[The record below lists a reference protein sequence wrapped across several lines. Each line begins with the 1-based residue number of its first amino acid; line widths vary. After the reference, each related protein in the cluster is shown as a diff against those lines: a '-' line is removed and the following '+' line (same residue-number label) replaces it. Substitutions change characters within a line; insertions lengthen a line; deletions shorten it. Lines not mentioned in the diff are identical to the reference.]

1 MFKNRPIWNFFKRLF
16 ADRPIRRFFSRKAT
30 LREHEEL
37 CLAVERL
44 GKRMRDWELKN

>member
-1 MFKNRPIWNFFKRLF
+1 MFKNRPIWNFFKRL
-16 ADRPIRRFFSRKAT
+16 FSRKAT